1 MPSRERFINEFSKA
15 VADDASAI
23 FIGAGVSMGAGYP
36 SWKVL
41 LKEIGD
47 ELGVRSDD
55 VHDLTALAQWSIR
68 KAAGKTQVLKVIRDE
83 IAPDRAIPEVLDIIA
98 RLPCRN
104 LWTTNYDRLIERS
117 FAAIGRPID
126 PVSSARDLSIRSRA
140 GATRLFKMHGTVD
153 NLNDIVIST
162 DDYELYRVNRGSF
175 LTVLQAH
182 MTSFSMLF
190 VGLSFTDPNVRH
202 VLAMIRESFSASPPE
217 HFAIVRPPH
226 RQDFKSDDQFQAQLT
241 QHKLWAE
248 DLLRYG
254 LQVVE
259 VDSYEEV
266 PGLLKEVER
275 RIAGDRVW
283 VSGSWPVVSSR
294 ANNAAYVTEIA
305 RLLGKRLAAENYC
318 LVTGGG
324 LTVGSASI
332 SGFLDGLQRSG
343 VWDLDRRLI
352 ARPFPQAIGN
362 DVAKPEHW
370 AALRNEMARVSGTVI
385 FLGGAKEI
393 DGETLVAEG
402 VLAEFEAAKK
412 ADCNLL
418 PVSCTGQAAAVI
430 ATLGAQSAIVETD
443 SARRWPTSAELAVLA
458 ENEAPT
464 VVVENVMKILKR
476 MSSGR

>member
-1 MPSRERFINEFSKA
+1 MSSRERFLSEFSKA

-23 FIGAGVSMGAGYP
+23 FVGAGVSMGAGYP
-36 SWKVL
+36 SWKDL
-41 LKEIGD
+41 LKDIGD

-55 VHDLTALAQWSIR
+55 VYDLTALAQWSIR
-68 KAAGKTQVLKVIRDE
+68 KSAGKTQVLKVIRDE
-83 IAPDRAIPEVLDIIA
+83 IAPERPIPEVLDIIA

-117 FAAIGRPID
+117 FAGIGRPID
-126 PVSSARDLSIRSRA
+126 PVSCARDLSIRSRA
-140 GATRLFKMHGTVD
+140 GATRLFKMHGTVE

-190 VGLSFTDPNVRH
+190 VGLSFSDPNVRH

-217 HFAIVRPPH
+217 HFAIVRPPQ
-226 RQDFKSDDQFQAQLT
+226 RASYSSDDHFNAHLT
-241 QHKLWAE
+241 QHKLWSE

-254 LQVVE
+254 LRVVE
-259 VDSYEEV
+259 VDSYDEV
-266 PGLLKEVER
+266 PALLREVER
-275 RIAGDRVW
+275 RIARDRVW
-283 VSGSWPVVSSR
+283 VSGSWPVGAVGSDD
-294 ANNAAYVTEIA
+294 AAYVTEIA
-305 RLLGKRLAAENYC
+305 RLLGRALAAENYC

-332 SGFLDGLQRSG
+332 SGFLDGLQRTG

-352 ARPFPQAIGN
+352 ARPFPQAIGSETP
-362 DVAKPEHW
+362 KPAHW
-370 AALRNEMARVSGTVI
+370 AALRQEMARVSGTVI
-385 FLGGAKEI
+385 FLGGAK
-393 DGETLVAEG
+393 DGDGKTLVADG
-402 VLAEFEAAKK
+402 VLAEFEAANK

-430 ATLGAQSAIVETD
+430 STLDTNRVKTGVASA
-443 SARRWPTSAELAVLA
+443 SRWPTSQELAQLA
-458 ENEAPT
+458 EKESPEL
-464 VVVENVMKILKR
+464 VVQRVMKVLKR
-476 MSSGR
+476 MSSGH

>member
-362 DVAKPEHW
+362 DAAKPEHW

>member
-1 MPSRERFINEFSKA
+1 MPSKERFLNEFSKA

-83 IAPDRAIPEVLDIIA
+83 IGPDRAIPELLDIIA

-126 PVSSARDLSIRSRA
+126 PISSARDLSIRSRA

-202 VLAMIRESFSASPPE
+202 VLAMIRESFSANPPE

-226 RQDFKSDDQFQAQLT
+226 RQDYGSEEQFKAQLT

-254 LQVVE
+254 LHVVE

-266 PGLLKEVER
+266 PGLLREVER
-275 RIAGDRVW
+275 RIAKDRVW
-283 VSGSWPVVSSR
+283 VSGSWPVGSSGT
-294 ANNAAYVTEIA
+294 NDAAYVTEIA

-332 SGFLDGLQRSG
+332 SGFLDGLQRTG

-362 DVAKPEHW
+362 EPAKPEHW
-370 AALRNEMARVSGTVI
+370 AALRKEMARVSGTVI
-385 FLGGAKEI
+385 FLGGAKEVG
-393 DGETLVAEG
+393 GETLVAEG
-402 VLAEFEAAKK
+402 VLAEFDAANK

-430 ATLGAQSAIVETD
+430 STLGSRRGLAAGAAS
-443 SARRWPTSAELAVLA
+443 RWPTSEELMALA
-458 ENEAPT
+458 EKEAPEA
-464 VVVENVMKILKR
+464 VVESVMKILKR
-476 MSSGR
+476 MSSGQ